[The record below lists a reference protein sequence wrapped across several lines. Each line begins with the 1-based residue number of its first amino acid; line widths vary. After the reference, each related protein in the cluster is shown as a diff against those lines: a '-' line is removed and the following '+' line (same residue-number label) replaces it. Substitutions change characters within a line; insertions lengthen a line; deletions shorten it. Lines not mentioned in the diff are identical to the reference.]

1 MFSRTVSEGWESETG
16 QLHGSGSGL
25 PMRWQ
30 LNCWLFFPLVKQR
43 NCLLVCYRIASCCF
57 LLCLQLLLSA
67 FSGLLLIWCPRNGD
81 KLVFSVVLGSVVA
94 LPGATLLGLQVA
106 RTTSFFQIA
115 TVVVGLHGFPSF
127 DFTLFSEVQL
137 ILF

>member
-1 MFSRTVSEGWESETG
+1 MIDLSGLCFPRSNRGESEEG
-16 QLHGSGSGL
+16 
-25 PMRWQ
+25 
-30 LNCWLFFPLVKQR
+30 V
-43 NCLLVCYRIASCCF
+43 
-57 LLCLQLLLSA
+57 
-67 FSGLLLIWCPRNGD
+67 SGLLLIWCPRNGD

-127 DFTLFSEVQL
+127 GFTLFSEVQL